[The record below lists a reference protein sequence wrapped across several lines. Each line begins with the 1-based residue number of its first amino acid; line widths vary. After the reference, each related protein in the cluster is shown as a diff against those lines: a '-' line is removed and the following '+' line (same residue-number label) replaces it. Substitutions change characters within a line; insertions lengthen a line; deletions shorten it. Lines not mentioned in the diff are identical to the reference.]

1 MTVVCECTQPRDKEV
16 VNISNSFLPLYIAAK
31 LCFIVLAFE
40 ISCFTVKVTPT
51 TSSSK

>member
-16 VNISNSFLPLYIAAK
+16 VNISNSFLPLYIPAK

-40 ISCFTVKVTPT
+40 ISSFHCESDPYY
-51 TSSSK
+51 